1 MIKYFSISLIN
12 FPHVFATAGHFLINF
27 WKTNLKDNMIP
38 LLNNQGKLEL

>member
-1 MIKYFSISLIN
+1 MIKYFSIS
-12 FPHVFATAGHFLINF
+12 FDVFATAGHFLINF